1 MAGERSSGQ
10 SEYCR
15 AFSKLGWILTSFLQS
30 YFINQERNT
39 VSLGVL
45 PSSSGAPGKGKAL
58 SSSISRKGSRNVQQP
73 LLNVSPPTAA
83 ATPTSAYAFEPGSL
97 LAKR

>member
-1 MAGERSSGQ
+1 MAGERPSGPSECCHASS
-10 SEYCR
+10 E
-15 AFSKLGWILTSFLQS
+15 LGPISTSLSQS

-45 PSSSGAPGKGKAL
+45 PSSGGAPGKVI
-58 SSSISRKGSRNVQQP
+58 SSSVSRKGTRNGQQP
-73 LLNVSPPTAA
+73 LVNVSALTTA
-83 ATPTSAYAFEPGSL
+83 ATPTQAYAFEPGSL